1 MPTYYP
7 RWTTVQL
14 AVADLADTTINKP
27 ESRSHPGV
35 NEEISRCT
43 AKFAKASENGTLD
56 ETPISTEDVNRS
68 DMRYRSGM
76 HYLGKSGNMPFFMV
90 RAGRA
95 FLELDT
101 AESGTRRA
109 ARVPPYLPVNSVSR
123 PQYSTFLQSS
133 AINDGV
139 KAERANKPRGREDGQ
154 YISHVY

>member
-7 RWTTVQL
+7 RWTAVQL
-14 AVADLADTTINKP
+14 AVADLRDTTTSKP
-27 ESRSHPGV
+27 ESRSHRGV
-35 NEEISRCT
+35 NEEIARCA

-76 HYLGKSGNMPFFMV
+76 RYLGKSGNMPFFMV

-95 FLELDT
+95 F
-101 AESGTRRA
+101 RRV
-109 ARVPPYLPVNSVSR
+109 ARVPPYLPVNSVSG

-139 KAERANKPRGREDGQ
+139 RAESANKPRGREDGQ
-154 YISHVY
+154 YNSHGY